1 MKQDTPSQGMHKSE
15 YILRLFESGRSIPLG
30 THPLVNTCF
39 MITKIGIRNLLMKQ
53 ITVDIKLETC
63 NGTSA
68 LPQWAMHS
76 TQRIGSASV
85 IVLILLVITV
95 VDFLSTVHVSNL
107 QNLDSQYW
115 DITKHQP
122 IEKIACSRKLTCS
135 EVVAC
140 SGLLSSRNRNRRG
153 NLREIP

>member
-63 NGTSA
+63 NGTSD

-140 SGLLSSRNRNRRG
+140 SGLLSSRNRNKRG